1 MRFPIVI
8 HKDADSGY
16 GVTVP
21 DLPGCFSAGDTID
34 EAIES
39 AREAIACHI
48 EGLLMDGEPI
58 PARASLEAPQ
68 VNDDLR
74 EGVWAIV
81 AVDVSKL
88 SSKTTR
94 INITLPERVLAI
106 VDQAAVREGQSRSGL
121 LAQAALSYIRRRA
134 ERDLPVLLTDKHES
148 GSSYQVGSPRPGRRR
163 FTGGE

>member
-21 DLPGCFSAGDTID
+21 DLTGCFSAGDTLD

-48 EGLLMDGEPI
+48 EGLLMDGEPV
-58 PARASLEAPQ
+58 PARASLESLQASG
-68 VNDDLR
+68 DFR

-81 AVDVSKL
+81 AVDISKL
-88 SSKTTR
+88 SSKSTR

-106 VDQAAVREGQSRSGL
+106 VDQAAVREGRSRSGL
-121 LAQAALSYIRRRA
+121 LAQAALSYIQSRSKTGF
-134 ERDLPVLLTDKHES
+134 PKLLTDKRKRLS
-148 GSSYQVGSPRPGRRR
+148 
-163 FTGGE
+163 

>member
-8 HKDADSGY
+8 HKDPDSGY

-39 AREAIACHI
+39 AREAIACHV

-58 PARASLEAPQ
+58 PARGSLEQ
-68 VNDDLR
+68 HQGDEDYR
-74 EGVWAIV
+74 DGVWAIV
-81 AVDVSKL
+81 AVDISKL
-88 SSKTTR
+88 SSKTKR

-121 LAQAALSYIRRRA
+121 LARAALNHVQRQSA
-134 ERDLPVLLTDKHES
+134 GDLPGLPTDRPDS
-148 GSSYQVGSPRPGRRR
+148 RQAYRPGAAPRARRGWK
-163 FTGGE
+163 GGE